1 MENRFIKYIRPSAKI
16 YGRHFQIDY
25 QGVRE
30 LDTEPYL
37 RATRKYLRPL
47 AERISDTQSFG
58 IFAVNI
64 GEAGD
69 YDQFK
74 NFAEEKIASRHQSV
88 FKRTFS

>member
-1 MENRFIKYIRPSAKI
+1 M
-16 YGRHFQIDY
+16 DY

-30 LDTEPYL
+30 LDTEPFRRASRRYL
-37 RATRKYLRPL
+37 RSLT
-47 AERISDTQSFG
+47 ERVSETQAFG
-58 IFAVNI
+58 MFAAGI

-74 NFAEEKIASRHQSV
+74 NFTEQKVANRTQFM

>member
-1 MENRFIKYIRPSAKI
+1 MSDQDDLSL
-16 YGRHFQIDY
+16 FQVDY

-37 RATRKYLRPL
+37 RATRRYLRPL
-47 AERISDTQSFG
+47 AERISETQSFG
-58 IFAVNI
+58 IFAIKI

-74 NFAEEKIASRHQSV
+74 NFTEEKIASRTV